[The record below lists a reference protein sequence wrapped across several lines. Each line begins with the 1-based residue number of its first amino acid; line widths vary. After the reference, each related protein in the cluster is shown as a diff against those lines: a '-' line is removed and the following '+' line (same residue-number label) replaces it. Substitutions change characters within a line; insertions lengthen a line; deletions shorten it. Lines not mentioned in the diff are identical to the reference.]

1 MDIFKKKYIIV
12 PINEKCVFFSLE
24 WHLPLTVAD
33 TCSRS
38 SFHWYLAIIENPEN
52 MLHPPPPEI
61 VVKKP
66 QTRKR
71 KRESDAVAE
80 AVVAEDQDVVADDDK
95 GEGRA
100 VAPNET
106 SEQPAHPDSVPSADA
121 MVVDVAE
128 SEGEGQEVDDMLR
141 MTQSCS
147 IHEAE
152 NEPAAQETDK
162 VGATIYDEVFDIE
175 SMELQYPASDDMD
188 VDPAPMT
195 VEDSEEE
202 RKPPDRALPPETIT
216 VEDEEDAV
224 CVGGEAKPAGEVE
237 AGEPTMEPP
246 NDGVKEDGGSSAG
259 DEGEPEPAAAAEDA
273 SQLPK

>member
-1 MDIFKKKYIIV
+1 
-12 PINEKCVFFSLE
+12 
-24 WHLPLTVAD
+24 
-33 TCSRS
+33 
-38 SFHWYLAIIENPEN
+38 
-52 MLHPPPPEI
+52 
-61 VVKKP
+61 
-66 QTRKR
+66 
-71 KRESDAVAE
+71 
-80 AVVAEDQDVVADDDK
+80 
-95 GEGRA
+95 
-100 VAPNET
+100 
-106 SEQPAHPDSVPSADA
+106 

-188 VDPAPMT
+188 VDSAPMT

-216 VEDEEDAV
+216 VEDEEDA
-224 CVGGEAKPAGEVE
+224 EEEEERRKPILPSHIPGY
-237 AGEPTMEPP
+237 
-246 NDGVKEDGGSSAG
+246 NSSG
-259 DEGEPEPAAAAEDA
+259 YFL
-273 SQLPK
+273 Q